1 MFFEYLDMESLTE
14 PVVIRSRPKAEDG
27 GRSNGDNPEKAPNI
41 EQKGGHA
48 VQAMLVP
55 VKQQDHLG
63 LISTT
68 SAQVISYTTY
78 NFSY

>member
-1 MFFEYLDMESLTE
+1 MESPTE
-14 PVVIRSRPKAEDG
+14 PVVIRSRSKAGNG
-27 GRSNGDNPEKAPNI
+27 GCSNGDNLEKAPNV

-48 VQAMLVP
+48 VQAVLVP

-68 SAQVISYTTY
+68 LAQVISYTTY